1 MITVKQVNF
10 DQKGNFDQSGSFVK
24 GAKVPIQEYLFVASA
39 FMEINNWYS
48 GLRIYVLLKACLH
61 HSNLK
66 TSFKFGISRKIDHFL
81 KNSTNILNG
90 ALLIP

>member
-39 FMEINNWYS
+39 FMKINNWCS
-48 GLRIYVLLKACLH
+48 GLCIYMLLKPCLH
-61 HSNLK
+61 RRNLK
-66 TSFKFGISRKIDHFL
+66 TSCKFSIYRKIDPF
-81 KNSTNILNG
+81 
-90 ALLIP
+90 